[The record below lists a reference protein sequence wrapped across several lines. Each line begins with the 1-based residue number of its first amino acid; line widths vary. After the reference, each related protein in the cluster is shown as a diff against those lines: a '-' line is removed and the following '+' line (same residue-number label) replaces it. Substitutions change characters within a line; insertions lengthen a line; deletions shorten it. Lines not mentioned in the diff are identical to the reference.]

1 MAIPRYLV
9 QSKETRSAPSRPKGV
24 DQRCDKKLGDQD
36 DRDGDGGAQA
46 LNAEHD
52 GNGDDQTEYAA
63 EKINAVDL
71 AERAEIPL
79 PKNERRDDRE
89 EKRGALYKE
98 VGFIQPDLFAQAG
111 VHNPLDAHRHSG
123 DNAE

>member
-9 QSKETRSAPSRPKGV
+9 QSKETRSAPSRPKASISAATRSWEIRMIEMETVGL
-24 DQRCDKKLGDQD
+24 R
-36 DRDGDGGAQA
+36 